1 MYLLYLLYQYKST
14 HTDAALLAGGTSP
27 GLSADALAQ
36 RDLKLTGTK
45 VQILTRSSPSK
56 ASKLSINLKVQ
67 ARVVVIFCKLQDSRR
82 YWYLRTSKASK
93 LSISAVATGYKQQQ
107 ASDKAAAIVKRLS
120 QEKLPVFVL
129 LY

>member
-1 MYLLYLLYQYKST
+1 MHLP
-14 HTDAALLAGGTSP
+14 GGPSS

-56 ASKLSINLKVQ
+56 ASKLSINLRIQ
-67 ARVVVIFCKLQDSRR
+67 ARVVVIFGQPQGSRR
-82 YWYLRTSKASK
+82 YLYLRTRKSSK
-93 LSISAVATGYKQQQ
+93 LSTSAAATGYKQKQ